1 LAALVGFK
9 GHVQQCAHGGLS
21 RADRIFNHEHDI
33 VGQRAKLSDE
43 GQIPA
48 AMGTTC
54 GLSPFSRGR
63 NWLVMKG
70 NMQGMWRGPQDFRSF
85 GLYLQL
91 TQDFGHQLT
100 TGTG

>member
-1 LAALVGFK
+1 MNTTSSGSAQNCPMKARFRLPL
-9 GHVQQCAHGGLS
+9 
-21 RADRIFNHEHDI
+21 
-33 VGQRAKLSDE
+33 
-43 GQIPA
+43 
-48 AMGTTC
+48 GTTC